1 MNDAGELFD
10 ELEELEPWRRL
21 YQAPLLELDMDRLF
35 QRIADAEKAIDERTA
50 ELLLS
55 NGSGAAENEN
65 LASAQMVL
73 NDLKRIYKAKE
84 RAA

>member
-10 ELEELEPWRRL
+10 ELEELEAWRRL
-21 YQAPLLELDMDRLF
+21 YQAALLELDMDRLF

-50 ELLLS
+50 ELLRS